1 MASWNAGSSALKS
14 CSAPLPRARIPP
26 GVRMPV
32 MVAAM
37 ATKTCRNCKQQFDPL
52 ANSPG
57 ACRFHTAHYG
67 GKFFLELVLS
77 LFIIFADQGETKR
90 KFESVYKGGTMN
102 TSGAGEISHYW
113 HCCGSPDPF
122 DAGCQSSPHLS
133 YDD

>member
-26 GVRMPV
+26 GVRMPAV

-67 GKFFLELVLS
+67 
-77 LFIIFADQGETKR
+77 GETKR